1 MSKAQRTFFDV
12 IADHAARD
20 QDRPAIVSSGTD
32 PLSFR
37 ELVTLI
43 GGIWETLR
51 EAGVGYGSQVAI
63 ALPSGLESV
72 ISTVAIASHA
82 TCVPL
87 NPNSRKVNSSGN
99 WRDSHLDALIVPAW
113 HDSRLRAASENG
125 SYGCSRPPKCRRRYR
140 VLRFGALAP

>member
-1 MSKAQRTFFDV
+1 MLTAGDGGFGVSKAQPTFFDA

-20 QDRPAIVSSGTD
+20 QDRPAIISSGTD
-32 PLSFR
+32 PLSLG

-51 EAGVGYGSQVAI
+51 EAGVGNGSQVAI

-72 ISTVAIASHA
+72 ISTVTIASYA

-87 NPNSRKVNSSGN
+87 NPNLTQGEIDGMTR
-99 WRDSHLDALIVPAW
+99 
-113 HDSRLRAASENG
+113 RLGLLPRTGLTA
-125 SYGCSRPPKCRRRYR
+125 CSRPPKCRRRYR